1 MYPLLLDV
9 YVKLYYSM
17 KIENYNVHLFLGT
30 YCVSKGLIKC
40 REGLLCLV
48 ESQQAISIYSY
59 QL

>member
-1 MYPLLLDV
+1 
-9 YVKLYYSM
+9 M